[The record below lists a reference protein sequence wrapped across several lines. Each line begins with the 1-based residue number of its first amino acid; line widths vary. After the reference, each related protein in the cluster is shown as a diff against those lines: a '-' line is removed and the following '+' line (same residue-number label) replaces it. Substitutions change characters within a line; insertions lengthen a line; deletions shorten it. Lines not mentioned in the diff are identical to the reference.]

1 MKQPKPTSKKPS
13 LDELVFG
20 ALSQLQVLGYDGR
33 SIRRYQATWNRLI
46 KFAKQHDCEDKL
58 TEKLIIQFLEHYGIK
73 SNESTYAQSG
83 WRRHAEYSLKI
94 LWQFARYGYFDRIH
108 TLIQKIDM
116 PKFMKQVLNEYI
128 KYCEDK
134 HYISEYCIHERLR
147 QVTLFLDFA
156 AAEGVQT
163 FEQIQAQHLSTF
175 ISSLWR
181 YSNRTVSRIVS
192 DLRQFLKYLFL
203 RDLIT
208 RDMSQALPK
217 VHVSQDSKIPS
228 VWDKQLVIKLLS
240 AVDRSSPK
248 GKRDYAILLLACR
261 LGLRTGEIRDL
272 TLDQIDWEAETI
284 SIVQSKTQQALT
296 LPLME
301 EVGNA
306 LIDYIQFGRPKT
318 HYRQV
323 FLRLSPDA
331 VPFGKDT
338 HLYQVVKYWKDLAGI
353 KFRSKQHQGLH
364 SLRHSLAT
372 YLLEAGTPFPV
383 ISNILGHRSVN
394 STMIYAKASVE
405 MLREVALPIKEVGH
419 VK

>member
-1 MKQPKPTSKKPS
+1 MKQHKLTSKKPS
-13 LDELVFG
+13 LDGLVFA
-20 ALSQLQVLGYDGR
+20 ALSQLQALGYHGR
-33 SIRRYQATWNRLI
+33 SIRRYQSTWNRLI
-46 KFAKQHDCEDKL
+46 KFAKQHNDEDKL
-58 TEKLIIQFLEHYGIK
+58 TEKLIIQFLEYYGIK
-73 SNESTYAQSG
+73 SNELTYAKSG
-83 WRRHAEYSLKI
+83 WRKHAEYNLKI
-94 LWQFARYGYFDRIH
+94 LWQFSRYGYFDRIH
-108 TLIQKIDM
+108 MLIQKLNM
-116 PKFMKQVLNEYI
+116 PKFMKKVLNEYI
-128 KYCEDK
+128 KYCESK
-134 HYISEYCIHERLR
+134 HYISQYCIHERMR
-147 QVTLFLDFA
+147 QIALFLDFVA
-156 AAEGVQT
+156 TEGIQT

-175 ISSLWR
+175 ISTLWR

-192 DLRQFLKYLFL
+192 DLRQFLNYLFL

-228 VWDKQLVIKLLS
+228 VWDKRLITKLLS
-240 AVDRSSPK
+240 VVDRSAPK

-284 SIVQSKTQQALT
+284 SIIQSKTQQTLT
-296 LPLME
+296 LPLTE

-323 FLRLSPDA
+323 FLRLSPAA
-331 VPFGKDT
+331 VPFSEGA
-338 HLYQVVKYWKDLAGI
+338 HLYPIVKYWKDLAGI

-372 YLLEAGTPFPV
+372 YLLEEGTPFPV

-405 MLREVALPIKEVGH
+405 LLRQVALPITEVGH